1 MYSRRFFIKVCSL
14 LILPINTIFSLNL
27 KIIKKKNKN
36 INWIISKD
44 DL

>member
-14 LILPINTIFSLNL
+14 LILPISTFFSSKL

-36 INWIISKD
+36 INWIINKD